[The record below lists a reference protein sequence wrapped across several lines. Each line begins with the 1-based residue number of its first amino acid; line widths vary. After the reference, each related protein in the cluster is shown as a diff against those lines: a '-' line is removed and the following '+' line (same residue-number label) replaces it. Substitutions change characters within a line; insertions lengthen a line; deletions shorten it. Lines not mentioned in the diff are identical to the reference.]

1 MRSWSGASKSFGF
14 PPRSA
19 RWGTYGQR
27 GRALLRSPFTLLNVL
42 LRPARFCVVAVTLYS
57 HDTVVHS
64 HWSEKFSIEAL
75 NSNVISVGLRRYFI
89 RTLHFKLLFSI
100 DDLFSRQFTVYLLLR
115 FSSSECGKEMSDWI
129 RLIPLRQIEKVRN
142 YETSPNLNNF
152 SFLLTCSKVPL
163 YGTSFERFI

>member
-1 MRSWSGASKSFGF
+1 MF
-14 PPRSA
+14 
-19 RWGTYGQR
+19 YYVQR
-27 GRALLRSPFTLLNVL
+27 GFALLRSPFTLMTPSFIRID
-42 LRPARFCVVAVTLYS
+42 LR
-57 HDTVVHS
+57 
-64 HWSEKFSIEAL
+64 KFSIEAL

-100 DDLFSRQFTVYLLLR
+100 HDLFSRQFTVYLLLR
-115 FSSSECGKEMSDWI
+115 FSSSECEKEMSDWI

>member
-42 LRPARFCVVAVTLYS
+42 LRPARFALLRSPFTLMTPS
-57 HDTVVHS
+57 FIDLR
-64 HWSEKFSIEAL
+64 KFSIEAL

-115 FSSSECGKEMSDWI
+115 FSSSECEKEMSDWI